1 MFFEYPNLLW
11 LLLLLIPIVAIY
23 IYREVKGSSP
33 YLLVSSVT
41 PWLHKGGSFKKIARH
56 FSFVL
61 RTVALACIILA
72 IARPRSSSTF
82 EKIDTEG
89 IDIMLAL
96 DVSTSMLAMDLQPNR
111 LEAAKEVAQD
121 FIAGRP
127 NDNIG
132 LTIFAGE
139 SFTQC
144 PLTIDHIALAN
155 MLSAV
160 DCDIAAKGIIADG
173 TAIGMGIAN
182 SVSRLKDSKA
192 VSKVIILLTDGI
204 NNRGEITP
212 EASAEMAKEFGVRIY
227 TIGVGTDK
235 KEAPYPTPYG
245 SMNVPVEIDEKT
257 LGNIAEATGGRYFRA
272 TDKQSLRDIYNEIDK
287 LERTKL
293 NVQQYQEYEEL
304 YQLFALLA
312 ILFLMIELLLR
323 YTVLRRIP

>member
-1 MFFEYPNLLW
+1 MIFSNIAY
-11 LLLLLIPIVAIY
+11 LLLFIPLIAYVAW
-23 IYREVKGSSP
+23 
-33 YLLVSSVT
+33 YLLVG
-41 PWLHKGGSFKKIARH
+41 KGLKPSMKVSTTLPFAGKVKSYKNYLVHVPFASRVIAL
-56 FSFVL
+56 SLLIIVL
-61 RTVALACIILA
+61 
-72 IARPRSSSTF
+72 ARPQLTSEWE
-82 EKIDTEG
+82 EKDVEG
-89 IDIMLAL
+89 IDIMLAT

-192 VSKVIILLTDGI
+192 ISKVIILLTDGI

>member
-1 MFFEYPNLLW
+1 MIFSNIAY
-11 LLLLLIPIVAIY
+11 LLLFIPLIAYVAW
-23 IYREVKGSSP
+23 
-33 YLLVSSVT
+33 YLLVG
-41 PWLHKGGSFKKIARH
+41 KGLKPSMKVSTTLPFAGKVKSYKNYLVHVPFASRVIAL
-56 FSFVL
+56 SLLIIVL
-61 RTVALACIILA
+61 
-72 IARPRSSSTF
+72 ARPQLTSEWE
-82 EKIDTEG
+82 EKDVEG
-89 IDIMLAL
+89 IDIMLAT

-272 TDKQSLRDIYNEIDK
+272 TDKQSLRDIYSEIDK

-312 ILFLMIELLLR
+312 ILFLMIDLLLR

>member
-1 MFFEYPNLLW
+1 MIFSQIGY
-11 LLLLLIPIVAIY
+11 LLLFIPLIAYVVWYLFMGKRLKPSMKVSTTLPFAKDVKSFRNYLVHVPFALRVLTLALLIIV
-23 IYREVKGSSP
+23 
-33 YLLVSSVT
+33 L
-41 PWLHKGGSFKKIARH
+41 
-56 FSFVL
+56 
-61 RTVALACIILA
+61 
-72 IARPRSSSTF
+72 ARPQLTSEWEER
-82 EKIDTEG
+82 DVEG
-89 IDIMLAL
+89 IDIMLAT
-96 DVSTSMLAMDLQPNR
+96 DVSTSMLAMDLEPNR

-121 FIAGRP
+121 FIAGRKD
-127 NDNIG
+127 DNIG

-155 MLSAV
+155 MLSAI
-160 DCDIAAKGIIADG
+160 DCDIAAKGIIDDG

-212 EASAEMAKEFGVRIY
+212 EAAADMAKEFGIRIY

-245 SMNVPVEIDEKT
+245 TMNVPVEIDEKT
-257 LGNIAEATGGRYFRA
+257 LENIAEATGGEYFRA
-272 TDKQSLRDIYNEIDK
+272 TDKESLRQIYSEIDK

-304 YQLFALLA
+304 YQIFALLA
-312 ILFLMIELLLR
+312 VLSLMLELLLR
-323 YTVLRRIP
+323 YTILRRIP

>member
-1 MFFEYPNLLW
+1 MRVLTLA
-11 LLLLLIPIVAIY
+11 LLIIV
-23 IYREVKGSSP
+23 
-33 YLLVSSVT
+33 L
-41 PWLHKGGSFKKIARH
+41 
-56 FSFVL
+56 
-61 RTVALACIILA
+61 
-72 IARPRSSSTF
+72 ARPQLTSEWEER
-82 EKIDTEG
+82 DVEG
-89 IDIMLAL
+89 IDIMLAT
-96 DVSTSMLAMDLQPNR
+96 DVSTSMLAMDLEPNR

-121 FIAGRP
+121 FIAGRKD
-127 NDNIG
+127 DNIG

-155 MLSAV
+155 MLSAI

-192 VSKVIILLTDGI
+192 VSKVITLLTDGI

-212 EASAEMAKEFGVRIY
+212 EAAADMAKEFGIRIY

-245 SMNVPVEIDEKT
+245 TMNVPVEIDEKT
-257 LGNIAEATGGRYFRA
+257 LENIAEATGGEYFRA
-272 TDKQSLRDIYNEIDK
+272 TDKESLRQIYSEIDK

-304 YQLFALLA
+304 YQIFALFAVLS
-312 ILFLMIELLLR
+312 LMLELLLR
-323 YTVLRRIP
+323 YTILRRIP

>member
-1 MFFEYPNLLW
+1 MIFSNIAY
-11 LLLLLIPIVAIY
+11 LLLFIPLIAYVAW
-23 IYREVKGSSP
+23 
-33 YLLVSSVT
+33 YLLVG
-41 PWLHKGGSFKKIARH
+41 KGLKPSMKVSTTLPFAGKVKSYKNYLVHVPFASRIIAL
-56 FSFVL
+56 SLLIIVL
-61 RTVALACIILA
+61 
-72 IARPRSSSTF
+72 ARPQLTSEWE
-82 EKIDTEG
+82 EKDVEG
-89 IDIMLAL
+89 IDIMLAT

-227 TIGVGTDK
+227 TIGVGTDQ

>member
-1 MFFEYPNLLW
+1 MIFSQIGY
-11 LLLLLIPIVAIY
+11 LLLYIPLIAYVVWYLFMGKRLKPSMKVSTTLPFAKDVKSFRNYLVHVPFALRVLTLALLIIV
-23 IYREVKGSSP
+23 
-33 YLLVSSVT
+33 L
-41 PWLHKGGSFKKIARH
+41 
-56 FSFVL
+56 
-61 RTVALACIILA
+61 
-72 IARPRSSSTF
+72 ARPQLTSEWEER
-82 EKIDTEG
+82 DVEG
-89 IDIMLAL
+89 IDIMLAT
-96 DVSTSMLAMDLQPNR
+96 DVSTSMLAMDLEPNR

-121 FIAGRP
+121 FIAGRKD
-127 NDNIG
+127 DNIG

-155 MLSAV
+155 MLSAI

-212 EASAEMAKEFGVRIY
+212 EAAADMAKEFGIRIY

-245 SMNVPVEIDEKT
+245 TMNVPVEIDEKT
-257 LGNIAEATGGRYFRA
+257 LENIAEATGGEYFRA
-272 TDKQSLRDIYNEIDK
+272 TDKESLRQIYSEIDK

-304 YQLFALLA
+304 YQIFALLA
-312 ILFLMIELLLR
+312 VLSLMLELLLR
-323 YTVLRRIP
+323 YTILRRIP

>member
-1 MFFEYPNLLW
+1 MIFSNIAY
-11 LLLLLIPIVAIY
+11 LLLFIPLIAYVAW
-23 IYREVKGSSP
+23 
-33 YLLVSSVT
+33 YLLVG
-41 PWLHKGGSFKKIARH
+41 KGLKPSMKVSTTLPFAGKVKSYKNYLVHVPFASRVIAL
-56 FSFVL
+56 SLLIIVL
-61 RTVALACIILA
+61 
-72 IARPRSSSTF
+72 ARPQLTSEWEER
-82 EKIDTEG
+82 DVEG
-89 IDIMLAL
+89 IDIMLAT

-272 TDKQSLRDIYNEIDK
+272 TDKQSLRDIYNQIDK

>member
-1 MFFEYPNLLW
+1 MIFSNLAY
-11 LLLLLIPIVAIY
+11 LLLFIPLIAYVAW
-23 IYREVKGSSP
+23 
-33 YLLVSSVT
+33 YLLVG
-41 PWLHKGGSFKKIARH
+41 KGLKPSMKVSTTLPFAGKVKSYKNYLVHVPFASRVIAL
-56 FSFVL
+56 SLLIIVL
-61 RTVALACIILA
+61 
-72 IARPRSSSTF
+72 ARPQLTSEWEER
-82 EKIDTEG
+82 DVEG
-89 IDIMLAL
+89 IDIMLAT

>member
-1 MFFEYPNLLW
+1 MIFSQIGY
-11 LLLLLIPIVAIY
+11 LLLFIPLIAYVVWYLFMGKRLKPSMKVSTMLPFAKDVKSFRNYLVHIPFALRVLTLALLIIV
-23 IYREVKGSSP
+23 
-33 YLLVSSVT
+33 L
-41 PWLHKGGSFKKIARH
+41 
-56 FSFVL
+56 
-61 RTVALACIILA
+61 
-72 IARPRSSSTF
+72 ARPQLTSEWEER
-82 EKIDTEG
+82 DVEG
-89 IDIMLAL
+89 IDIMLAT
-96 DVSTSMLAMDLQPNR
+96 DVSTSMLAMDLEPNR

-121 FIAGRP
+121 FIAGRKD
-127 NDNIG
+127 DNIG

-155 MLSAV
+155 MLSAI

-212 EASAEMAKEFGVRIY
+212 EAAADMAKEFGIRIY

-245 SMNVPVEIDEKT
+245 TMNVPVEIDEKT
-257 LGNIAEATGGRYFRA
+257 LENIAVATGGEYFRA
-272 TDKQSLRDIYNEIDK
+272 TDKESLRQIYSEIDK

-304 YQLFALLA
+304 YQIFALFAVLS
-312 ILFLMIELLLR
+312 LMLELLLR
-323 YTVLRRIP
+323 YTILRRIP

>member
-1 MFFEYPNLLW
+1 MIFSQIGY
-11 LLLLLIPIVAIY
+11 LLLFIPLIAYVVWYLFMGKRLKPSMKVSTTLPFAKD
-23 IYREVKGSSP
+23 VKSFRN
-33 YLLVSSVT
+33 YLVHV
-41 PWLHKGGSFKKIARH
+41 P
-56 FSFVL
+56 FVL
-61 RTVALACIILA
+61 RVLTLALLIIVL
-72 IARPRSSSTF
+72 ARPQLTSEWEER
-82 EKIDTEG
+82 DVEG
-89 IDIMLAL
+89 IDIMLAT
-96 DVSTSMLAMDLQPNR
+96 DVSTSMLAMDLEPNR

-121 FIAGRP
+121 FIAGRKD
-127 NDNIG
+127 DNIG

-155 MLSAV
+155 MLSAI

-212 EASAEMAKEFGVRIY
+212 EAAADMAKEFGIRIY

-245 SMNVPVEIDEKT
+245 TMNVPVEIDEKT
-257 LGNIAEATGGRYFRA
+257 LENIAEATGGEYFRA
-272 TDKQSLRDIYNEIDK
+272 TDKESLRQIYSEIDK

-304 YQLFALLA
+304 YQIFALFAVLS
-312 ILFLMIELLLR
+312 LMLELLLR
-323 YTVLRRIP
+323 YTILRRIP

>member
-1 MFFEYPNLLW
+1 MIFSNIAY
-11 LLLLLIPIVAIY
+11 LLLFIPLIAYVAW
-23 IYREVKGSSP
+23 
-33 YLLVSSVT
+33 YLLVG
-41 PWLHKGGSFKKIARH
+41 KGLKPSMKVSTTLPFAGKVKSYKNYLVHVPFASRVIAL
-56 FSFVL
+56 SLLIIVL
-61 RTVALACIILA
+61 
-72 IARPRSSSTF
+72 ARPQLTSEWE
-82 EKIDTEG
+82 EKDVEG
-89 IDIMLAL
+89 IDIMLAT

-293 NVQQYQEYEEL
+293 NVLQYQEYEEL

>member
-1 MFFEYPNLLW
+1 MIFSQIGY
-11 LLLLLIPIVAIY
+11 LLLFIPLIAYVVWYLFMGKRLKPSMKVSTTLPFAKDVKSFRNYLVHVPFALRVLTLALLIIV
-23 IYREVKGSSP
+23 
-33 YLLVSSVT
+33 L
-41 PWLHKGGSFKKIARH
+41 
-56 FSFVL
+56 
-61 RTVALACIILA
+61 
-72 IARPRSSSTF
+72 ARPQLTSEWEER
-82 EKIDTEG
+82 DVEG
-89 IDIMLAL
+89 IDIMLAT
-96 DVSTSMLAMDLQPNR
+96 DVSTSMLAMDLEPNR

-121 FIAGRP
+121 FIAGRKD
-127 NDNIG
+127 DNIG

-155 MLSAV
+155 MLSAI

-212 EASAEMAKEFGVRIY
+212 DAAADMAKEFGIRIY
-227 TIGVGTDK
+227 TIGVGTEK

-245 SMNVPVEIDEKT
+245 TMNVPVEIDEKT
-257 LGNIAEATGGRYFRA
+257 LENIAEATGGEYFRA
-272 TDKQSLRDIYNEIDK
+272 TDKESLRQIYSEIDK

-304 YQLFALLA
+304 YQIFALFAVLS
-312 ILFLMIELLLR
+312 LMLELLLR
-323 YTVLRRIP
+323 YTILRRIP

>member
-1 MFFEYPNLLW
+1 MIFSNLAY
-11 LLLLLIPIVAIY
+11 LLLFIPLIAYVAW
-23 IYREVKGSSP
+23 
-33 YLLVSSVT
+33 YLLVG
-41 PWLHKGGSFKKIARH
+41 KGLKPSMKVSTTLPFAGKVKSYKNYLVHIPFASRVIAL
-56 FSFVL
+56 SLLIIVL
-61 RTVALACIILA
+61 
-72 IARPRSSSTF
+72 ARPQLTSEWE
-82 EKIDTEG
+82 EKDVEG
-89 IDIMLAL
+89 IDIMLAT

>member
-1 MFFEYPNLLW
+1 MFFAEISY
-11 LLLLLIPIVAIY
+11 LLLFIPLIAYV
-23 IYREVKGSSP
+23 VW
-33 YLLVSSVT
+33 YLLKGKRMEPSMKVSTVMPFAKNIRTFRTSIIHL
-41 PWLHKGGSFKKIARH
+41 P
-56 FSFVL
+56 FVL
-61 RTVALACIILA
+61 RIITLSMV
-72 IARPRSSSTF
+72 IIVLARPQTAENWEES
-82 EKIDTEG
+82 DVEG
-89 IDIMLAL
+89 IDIMLAT
-96 DVSTSMLAMDLQPNR
+96 DVSTSMLAMDLEPNR

-121 FIAGRP
+121 FIAGRKD
-127 NDNIG
+127 DNIG

-155 MLSAV
+155 MLSAI

-212 EASAEMAKEFGVRIY
+212 EAAADMAKEFGIRIY
-227 TIGVGTDK
+227 TIGVGTEK

-245 SMNVPVEIDEKT
+245 TMNVPVEIDEKT
-257 LGNIAEATGGRYFRA
+257 LENIAEATGGEYFRA
-272 TDKQSLRDIYNEIDK
+272 TDKESLRQIYSEIDK

-304 YQLFALLA
+304 YQIFALFAVLS
-312 ILFLMIELLLR
+312 LMLELLLR
-323 YTVLRRIP
+323 YTILRRIP

>member
-1 MFFEYPNLLW
+1 MIFSNIAY
-11 LLLLLIPIVAIY
+11 LLLFIPLIAYVAW
-23 IYREVKGSSP
+23 
-33 YLLVSSVT
+33 YLLVG
-41 PWLHKGGSFKKIARH
+41 KGLRPSMKVSTTLPFAGKVKSYKNYLVHVPFASRVIAL
-56 FSFVL
+56 SLLIIVL
-61 RTVALACIILA
+61 
-72 IARPRSSSTF
+72 ARPQLTSEWEER
-82 EKIDTEG
+82 DVEG
-89 IDIMLAL
+89 IDIMLAT

-155 MLSAV
+155 MLCAV

>member
-1 MFFEYPNLLW
+1 MIFSQIGY
-11 LLLLLIPIVAIY
+11 LLLFIPLIAYVVWYLFMGKRLKPSMKVSTTLPFAKDVKSFRNYLVHVPFALRVLTLALLIIV
-23 IYREVKGSSP
+23 
-33 YLLVSSVT
+33 L
-41 PWLHKGGSFKKIARH
+41 
-56 FSFVL
+56 
-61 RTVALACIILA
+61 
-72 IARPRSSSTF
+72 ARPQLTNEWEER
-82 EKIDTEG
+82 DVEG
-89 IDIMLAL
+89 IDIMLAT
-96 DVSTSMLAMDLQPNR
+96 DVSTSMLAMDLEPNR

-121 FIAGRP
+121 FIAGRKD
-127 NDNIG
+127 DNIG
-132 LTIFAGE
+132 LSIFAGE
-139 SFTQC
+139 SISQC

-155 MLSAV
+155 MLSAI

-212 EASAEMAKEFGVRIY
+212 EAAADMAKEFGIRIY

-245 SMNVPVEIDEKT
+245 TMNVPVEIDEKT
-257 LGNIAEATGGRYFRA
+257 LENIAEATGGEYFRA
-272 TDKQSLRDIYNEIDK
+272 TDKESLRQIYSEIDK

-304 YQLFALLA
+304 YQNFALLA
-312 ILFLMIELLLR
+312 VLSLMLELLLR
-323 YTVLRRIP
+323 YTILRRIP

>member
-1 MFFEYPNLLW
+1 MIFSQIGY
-11 LLLLLIPIVAIY
+11 LLLFIPLIAYVVWYLFMGKRLKPSMKVSTTLPFAKD
-23 IYREVKGSSP
+23 VKSFRN
-33 YLLVSSVT
+33 YLVHV
-41 PWLHKGGSFKKIARH
+41 P
-56 FSFVL
+56 FVL
-61 RTVALACIILA
+61 RVLTLALLIIVL
-72 IARPRSSSTF
+72 ARPQLTSEWEER
-82 EKIDTEG
+82 DVEG
-89 IDIMLAL
+89 IDIMLAT
-96 DVSTSMLAMDLQPNR
+96 DVSTSMLAMDLEPNR

-121 FIAGRP
+121 FIAGRKD
-127 NDNIG
+127 DNIG

-155 MLSAV
+155 MLSAI

-212 EASAEMAKEFGVRIY
+212 EAAADMAKEFGIRIY

-245 SMNVPVEIDEKT
+245 TMNVPVEIDEKT
-257 LGNIAEATGGRYFRA
+257 LENIAEATGGEYFRA
-272 TDKQSLRDIYNEIDK
+272 TDKESLRQIYSEIDK

-304 YQLFALLA
+304 YQIFALLA
-312 ILFLMIELLLR
+312 VLSLMLELLLR
-323 YTVLRRIP
+323 YTILRRIP

>member
-1 MFFEYPNLLW
+1 MIFSNIAY
-11 LLLLLIPIVAIY
+11 LLLFIPLIAYVAW
-23 IYREVKGSSP
+23 
-33 YLLVSSVT
+33 YLLVG
-41 PWLHKGGSFKKIARH
+41 KGLKPSMRVSTTLPFAGKVKSYKNYLVHVPFASRVIAL
-56 FSFVL
+56 SLLIIVL
-61 RTVALACIILA
+61 
-72 IARPRSSSTF
+72 ARPQLTSEWE
-82 EKIDTEG
+82 EKDVEG
-89 IDIMLAL
+89 IDIMLAT

-192 VSKVIILLTDGI
+192 ISKVIILLTDGI

>member
-1 MFFEYPNLLW
+1 MIFSNIAY
-11 LLLLLIPIVAIY
+11 LLLFIPLIAYVAW
-23 IYREVKGSSP
+23 
-33 YLLVSSVT
+33 YLLVG
-41 PWLHKGGSFKKIARH
+41 KGLKPSMKVSTTLPFAGKVKSYKNYLVHVPFASRVIAL
-56 FSFVL
+56 SLLIIVL
-61 RTVALACIILA
+61 
-72 IARPRSSSTF
+72 ARPQLTSEWE
-82 EKIDTEG
+82 EKDVEG
-89 IDIMLAL
+89 IDIMLAT

-155 MLSAV
+155 MLNAV

>member
-1 MFFEYPNLLW
+1 MIFSNIAY
-11 LLLLLIPIVAIY
+11 LLLFIPLIAYVAW
-23 IYREVKGSSP
+23 
-33 YLLVSSVT
+33 YLLVG
-41 PWLHKGGSFKKIARH
+41 KGLKPSMKVSTTLPFAGKVKSYKNYLVHVPFASRVIAL
-56 FSFVL
+56 SLLIIVL
-61 RTVALACIILA
+61 
-72 IARPRSSSTF
+72 ARPQLTSEWE
-82 EKIDTEG
+82 EKDVEG
-89 IDIMLAL
+89 IDIMLAT

-212 EASAEMAKEFGVRIY
+212 EASAEMAKEFGIRIY

-272 TDKQSLRDIYNEIDK
+272 TDKQSLRDIYSEIDK